1 MDERRWLFAVVTL
14 FSQSTKEI
22 FNVHEAV
29 TLSNTVTIM
38 LHCQDLRIAI

>member
-14 FSQSTKEI
+14 FSQSTKEV
-22 FNVHEAV
+22 FNVNEAM